1 MSFLNA
7 LQAVEAEYESVVY
20 APDDTVKHL
29 REIFYSERISENP
42 SPRNNEK
49 HASKQAIAA
58 VVEFIRSIYSQNYT
72 ARELMEMI
80 EKRPDLTYQVTPPRI
95 RHLMLAYDLPYK
107 RVAPIVPQNK
117 NVKRM
122 S

>member
-29 REIFYSERISENP
+29 REIFYSERISENS

-49 HASKQAIAA
+49 HASKHEIVA
-58 VVEFIRSIYSQNYT
+58 VVEFLRSVDSQNYT
-72 ARELMEMI
+72 ARELIRMVE
-80 EKRPDLTYQVTPPRI
+80 EQNDLTYKVTPPRI
-95 RHLMLAYDLPYK
+95 RHLMVAYNLPYK
-107 RVAPIVPQNK
+107 RVTRNASKSNK
-117 NVKRM
+117 T
-122 S
+122 

>member
-29 REIFYSERISENP
+29 REIFYSERISKNP

-49 HASKQAIAA
+49 HSSKHEIAA
-58 VVEFIRSIYSQNYT
+58 VVEYLKSIDSQNYT
-72 ARELMEMI
+72 ARELMRMVKEQS
-80 EKRPDLTYQVTPPRI
+80 DLTYQVTPPKI
-95 RHLMLAYDLPYK
+95 RHLMMAYELPYK
-107 RVAPIVPQNK
+107 RVTRNASK
-117 NVKRM
+117 
-122 S
+122 